1 MSQCEVAARND
12 RPEKNRILGGRVRW
26 GLSIVGLVAV
36 VFGLIAGYD
45 LVSPTRTAA
54 DDALVV
60 AAASDLQFAFTEIG
74 RLFTEET
81 GQPVSFSFGSTG
93 NLVHQIENGA
103 PVDVFAAAN
112 VAYLDGL
119 RAQGLIVADSQRLY
133 ARGRVV
139 LAVNRASGV
148 QAGRLADLLQP
159 DITHVALANP
169 GHAPYGLAAKQALVA
184 AGLWEAL
191 EPKLVYGE
199 NVRQAMQFVQA
210 GDAEVGLIALSVA
223 DVPELNHILLDADLH
238 EPLNQ
243 AMAVILGSPREALAR
258 RFISFVNG
266 ARGQNIMK
274 SYGFLMPEQT
284 VETSEDTEPLRPL
297 G

>member
-1 MSQCEVAARND
+1 MSRHEMAERDD
-12 RPEKNRILGGRVRW
+12 RPEENSFPGGRVRW
-26 GLSIVGLVAV
+26 FMGIIGLVAV
-36 VFGLIAGYD
+36 VFGLFAGYG
-45 LVSPTRTAA
+45 LVRPARTAA
-54 DDALVV
+54 GDALVV

-74 RLFTEET
+74 ELFTKDT

-133 ARGRVV
+133 ALGRMV
-139 LAVNRASGV
+139 LAVNRAGGV
-148 QAGRLADLLQP
+148 RAGQLADLLRP
-159 DITHVALANP
+159 NVTHVALANP
-169 GHAPYGLAAKQALVA
+169 GHAPYGLAAKQALMT

-210 GDAEVGLIALSVA
+210 GDAEAGLIALSVA
-223 DVPELNHILLDADLH
+223 DVPELNHVLLDADLH
-238 EPLNQ
+238 EPLVQ
-243 AMAVILGSPREALAR
+243 AMAVITGSPRETLAR
-258 RFISFVNG
+258 RFISIVNG
-266 ARGQNIMK
+266 SRGKKIMQN
-274 SYGFLMPEQT
+274 YGFLIPEQT
-284 VETSEDTEPLRPL
+284 VDTFEDAEAFRPR